1 MLRDLKP
8 RRLIEIGSGMST
20 LYATFAAKRN
30 ASDGFPLEITCV
42 EPYPSDKLRALAG
55 VELKVSEVQDVPSEL
70 FASLGAG
77 DVLFIDSSHTLKID
91 GDVAHLY
98 LEIIPNLQKGVY
110 IHCHDIPFPYSTP
123 FPSDLWVLNDQDWQ
137 MFWTEAMILQA
148 FLSFNHSFEIIMS
161 TPLIRFYDEDFL
173 RGKIKAYKGVNEM
186 KNTFSA
192 LWMQRVD

>member
-1 MLRDLKP
+1 
-8 RRLIEIGSGMST
+8 
-20 LYATFAAKRN
+20 
-30 ASDGFPLEITCV
+30 
-42 EPYPSDKLRALAG
+42 